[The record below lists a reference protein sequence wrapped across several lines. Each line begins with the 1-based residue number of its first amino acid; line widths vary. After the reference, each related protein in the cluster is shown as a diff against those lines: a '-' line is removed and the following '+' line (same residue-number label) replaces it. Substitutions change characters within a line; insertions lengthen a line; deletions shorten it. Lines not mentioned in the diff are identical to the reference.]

1 MPPARISRLSSL
13 VPAPATPSGGAP
25 VSTERGIAI
34 ATAAQDHAPALT
46 ANRLLAALPAA
57 ELDNLRPHLTVVD
70 FAPGETLHA
79 ANEPIGA
86 VYFPLTGCASVVASD
101 LHGDILEVGTTGR
114 EGLTGLAA
122 FHEADGGPLEAIA
135 QVPGR
140 YARLPVAALRAAAA
154 PGTGLYRLLHRYSQ
168 ASQLF
173 TAQVAACNR
182 FHDIGERCARWL
194 LLTQDR
200 VGRESFAL
208 THEYLGYML
217 GTRRPGV
224 TLAMGALQRAGLIT
238 YHRGEIT
245 ILDRD
250 GLENATCECYR
261 TITAEYDRLIGAYP
275 YRKQDA

>member
-1 MPPARISRLSSL
+1 MI
-13 VPAPATPSGGAP
+13 
-25 VSTERGIAI
+25 I
-34 ATAAQDHAPALT
+34 ATD
-46 ANRLLAALPAA
+46 
-57 ELDNLRPHLTVVD
+57 ED
-70 FAPGETLHA
+70 
-79 ANEPIGA
+79 
-86 VYFPLTGCASVVASD
+86 
-101 LHGDILEVGTTGR
+101 GDMLEVGTTGR
-114 EGLTGLAA
+114 EGLVGIAA
-122 FHEADGGPLEAIA
+122 FHEADGGPLEVIS
-135 QVPGR
+135 QVPGD

-168 ASQLF
+168 ASHLF

-194 LLTQDR
+194 LLTHDR
-200 VGRESFAL
+200 VGRESFTL

-224 TLAMGALQRAGLIT
+224 TLAMGALQRAGLIS

-245 ILDRD
+245 IRDRD

-261 TITAEYDRLIGAYP
+261 TITAEYDRLIGEYP